1 MLTPLLLSLTLFI
14 PADSGVETGPPRAG
28 VERALN
34 GLAADP
40 VFEGLELG
48 AAVRCA
54 GATLGEKGG
63 DALLFP
69 ASSAK
74 LLSTAAALT
83 TLPLE
88 HRFTTSVVGQ
98 KSGQTLERAALVAG
112 GDPTL
117 TVEQLEDLA
126 SQVKAQGVSRI
137 DTLLVDL
144 GHFAAPA
151 TAPGFDQKNTDAAY
165 RPEVA
170 SLAVHSAALMVTA
183 RPGAKVGEPVRVTVG
198 PVAAGVRIDN
208 SAKTVDGKRID
219 RLVIETRA
227 DKDGTRVVVSGE
239 LGAKAPPQGVKK
251 RLFGAAFVAAQ
262 TFRKAL
268 ESRGVEVKALVFGEA
283 AQNLPTI
290 AKVQSEPI
298 PAIAAQIN
306 KTSNN
311 FMAETLFLQLG
322 AKPPGARGAT
332 WETAQTRTSDALI
345 ALGLAPGSFQIVNGS
360 GLYEATRVSASGL
373 ATLLGALD
381 PTATA
386 NKATAEVRSAFFD
399 SLAIAG
405 TDGTLRNRLKG
416 LGKVVRAKTGT
427 LDKAISLSGYVDH
440 PRCRLSFALIV
451 NGAMNKTQGKVVA
464 RLDQFVREISGSE
477 ARSEGR
483 ADRKAKRRK

>member
-1 MLTPLLLSLTLFI
+1 MFTPLLIALTLFI
-14 PADSGVETGPPRAG
+14 PADGGAETGPPRAE
-28 VERALN
+28 VEQALR

-40 VFEGLELG
+40 VFKGLELG
-48 AAVRCA
+48 AAVRCH
-54 GATLGEKGG
+54 G
-63 DALLFP
+63 DALGDERGDSLLFP

-83 TLPLE
+83 TLPLD
-88 HRFTTSVVGQ
+88 HRFTTAIVGQ
-98 KSGQTLERAALVAG
+98 KSGQKLERAALVAG
-112 GDPTL
+112 GDPML

-126 SQVKAQGVSRI
+126 AQVRALGVSRI
-137 DTLLVDL
+137 DTLTVDL
-144 GHFAAPA
+144 GHFAAPV

-219 RLVIETRA
+219 RLIIETRA

-239 LGAKAPPQGVKK
+239 LGVKAPPQGVKK

-268 ESRGVEVKALVFGEA
+268 ESRGVEVGGLVFGDA
-283 AQNLPTI
+283 AAGLPI
-290 AKVQSEPI
+290 VAKIESELV

-322 AKPPGARGAT
+322 AKRPGERGAT
-332 WETAQTRTSDALI
+332 WEAAQKRATDALS
-345 ALGLAPGSFQIVNGS
+345 ALGLEPGSFQIVNGS
-360 GLYEATRVSASGL
+360 GLYEATRVSADGL
-373 ATLLGALD
+373 ARLLAALD
-381 PTATA
+381 PKPTSA
-386 NKATAEVRSAFFD
+386 KATPEARLAFWD

-405 TDGTLRNRLKG
+405 TDGTLSHRLKG
-416 LGKVVRAKTGT
+416 LGKVVRGKTGT

-440 PRCRLSFALIV
+440 PRCRLAFAVIV

-477 ARSEGR
+477 GR
-483 ADRKAKRRK
+483 ADRKPKRRK

>member
-1 MLTPLLLSLTLFI
+1 MLTPLLIALTLFI
-14 PADSGVETGPPRAG
+14 PAESGVEAGPPRTE
-28 VERALN
+28 VERALK

-40 VFEGLELG
+40 LFKGLEVG
-48 AAVRCA
+48 AAVRCG
-54 GATLGEKGG
+54 GASLGDEGG

-83 TLPLE
+83 TLPID
-88 HRFTTSVVGQ
+88 HRFTTFVVGR
-98 KSGQTLERAALVAG
+98 KSGQALERAALVAG

-126 SQVKAQGVSRI
+126 AQVKAHGVTRI
-137 DTLLVDL
+137 DTLTVDL
-144 GHFAAPA
+144 GHFAAST

-183 RPGAKVGEPVRVTVG
+183 RPGARVGEPVRVTVG

-262 TFRKAL
+262 TFRRAL
-268 ESRGVEVKALVFGEA
+268 ENRGVEVSSLVFGEA
-283 AQNLPTI
+283 APGLPI
-290 AKVQSEPI
+290 VAKVQSEPV
-298 PAIAAQIN
+298 PAIASQIN

-311 FMAETLFLQLG
+311 FMAEALFLQLG
-322 AKPPGARGAT
+322 AKPPGGRGAT
-332 WETAQTRTSDALI
+332 WEAAQKRTSDALS
-345 ALGLAPGSFQIVNGS
+345 ALGLPPAAFQIVNGS
-360 GLYEATRVSASGL
+360 GLYEATRVSAAGL

-381 PTATA
+381 PRATS
-386 NKATAEVRSAFFD
+386 NQATAEARTAFFD

-405 TDGTLRNRLKG
+405 TDGTLSHRLKG
-416 LGKVVRAKTGT
+416 LGKVVRGKTGT
-427 LDKAISLSGYVDH
+427 LDKAISLSGYAEH
-440 PRCRLSFALIV
+440 PRCRLSFAVIV
-451 NGAMNKTQGKVVA
+451 NGNMNKTQGRVVA
-464 RLDQFVREISGSE
+464 RLDQFVREISGAE
-477 ARSEGR
+477 KASEGR